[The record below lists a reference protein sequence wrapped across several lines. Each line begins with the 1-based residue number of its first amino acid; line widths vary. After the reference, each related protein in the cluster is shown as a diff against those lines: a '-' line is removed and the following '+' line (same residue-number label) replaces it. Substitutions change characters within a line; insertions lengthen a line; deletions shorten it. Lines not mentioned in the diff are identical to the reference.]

1 MTETEISAAAGPSLR
16 ERKKVRTRGAIQE
29 QAIRLF
35 REQGYDETTVEEVAA
50 AADVSPS
57 TVFRYFPTKADLVIY
72 DDLDERMFEGYRSQP
87 PELNAVQALR
97 ATLRSS
103 FGSVLG
109 SQLAV
114 QRERERLLRSVPEL
128 RAAMLDELTRTIREA
143 AVLVAER
150 AGRSPDDDEVLALS
164 GAMVGLTI
172 AAWFATE
179 GGDQNDRFVERLDR
193 GFEMLE
199 TGFSF

>member
-72 DDLDERMFEGYRSQP
+72 DDLDER
-87 PELNAVQALR
+87 L
-97 ATLRSS
+97 
-103 FGSVLG
+103 
-109 SQLAV
+109 
-114 QRERERLLRSVPEL
+114 
-128 RAAMLDELTRTIREA
+128 
-143 AVLVAER
+143 
-150 AGRSPDDDEVLALS
+150 
-164 GAMVGLTI
+164 
-172 AAWFATE
+172 
-179 GGDQNDRFVERLDR
+179 
-193 GFEMLE
+193 
-199 TGFSF
+199 

>member
-164 GAMVGLTI
+164 GAMVGQTI

>member
-1 MTETEISAAAGPSLR
+1 
-16 ERKKVRTRGAIQE
+16 
-29 QAIRLF
+29 
-35 REQGYDETTVEEVAA
+35 
-50 AADVSPS
+50 
-57 TVFRYFPTKADLVIY
+57 VIY
-72 DDLDERMFEGYRSQP
+72 DALDERMFEGYRAQP
-87 PELNAVQALR
+87 PALNAVQALR

-103 FGSVLG
+103 FGAALG
-109 SQLAV
+109 SELAL

-143 AVLVAER
+143 ALLVAER

-179 GGDQNDRFVERLDR
+179 NGDRNDRFLERLDR

-199 TGFSF
+199 TGFRF

>member
-1 MTETEISAAAGPSLR
+1 MTETEIPARAGPGLR
-16 ERKKVRTRGAIQE
+16 ERKKERTRGAIQE

-35 REQGYDETTVEEVAA
+35 RERGYDETTVEDVAA

-164 GAMVGLTI
+164 GAMVGRTI